1 MKKKHFLKMMILLI
15 LCMSIIPMNLT
26 EMNAAALS
34 KKDFVPKS
42 QNEKII
48 GHTAMG
54 SWNNGNFFE
63 TVTYE
68 LVGFD
73 DEAMTMKYR
82 FRYYITHKGNA
93 GSYIYQKVP
102 VGVFLDNKKVATF
115 SSWIDKH
122 IANKTQLCGEKTVT
136 IKSGT
141 HVVELRDI
149 KDGALTVVNVTKSIN
164 IPLPSYSVKFLDD
177 DGTVLKT
184 QTVERYKSATAPKV
198 SNKTDK
204 TFTGWD
210 KPFQNV
216 REDLVITAQYATNTY
231 TVNFLDWDG
240 RVLKTQAVS
249 HGGNASPPSSPT
261 REGYIFQGWKGDYTN
276 VTGNRTITASYKIR
290 TFTVTFDSNGGSFV
304 ASQTITYGDKA
315 GTPADP
321 VKKNNKF
328 MGWYTAAGVRYD
340 FRQPIKNSMTLY
352 AYWNEEPVITAQ
364 DIHIFE
370 DLYTVQEWQRI
381 RLERAKAQDKE
392 DGDISARLTVLKDTT
407 NLKKQGTYELTYE
420 VKDSAGNR
428 SEKNIKVI
436 VLDKRAEEDR
446 SRKYI
451 RSISASHIQTL
462 HPDSYWRATTQ
473 FQRLTQSL
481 QKTTAQAECTWH
493 LTAEDIAKIRSFNA
507 AHGYS
512 TQENKAFLEEFSYLR
527 R

>member
-1 MKKKHFLKMMILLI
+1 MINKKIQVCTYILFMCFFVCVQVMRIDASVLKYE
-15 LCMSIIPMNLT
+15 SFKPN
-26 EMNAAALS
+26 
-34 KKDFVPKS
+34 
-42 QNEKII
+42 NEEERVID
-48 GHTAMG
+48 HTAIG
-54 SWNNGNFFE
+54 SWNNGEFFE
-63 TVTYE
+63 TVTYQR
-68 LVGFD
+68 VGFD
-73 DEAMTMKYR
+73 DNTMTMKYR
-82 FRYYITHKGNA
+82 FRYYITHKGSK

-102 VGVFLDNKKVATF
+102 VGIFVNDKKIASF
-115 SSWIDKH
+115 SSWIGKN
-122 IANKTQLCGEKTVT
+122 ITNKTQLCGEKTVT
-136 IKSGT
+136 IHQGK
-141 HVVELRDI
+141 HLVELKDI
-149 KDGALTVVNVTKSIN
+149 KDGAITVVNVKKMIVIA
-164 IPLPSYSVKFLDD
+164 IPTYSVKFLDD

-216 REDLVITAQYATNTY
+216 REDLVITAQYATNIY

-340 FRQPIKNSMTLY
+340 FRQPVKNSMTLY
-352 AYWNEEPVITAQ
+352 AYWDEEPVITAQ

-370 DLYTVQEWQRI
+370 DLYSVQEWQRI

-436 VLDKRAEEDR
+436 VLDKRAQEDR

-462 HPDSYWRATTQ
+462 HPDSYWRAATQ

-481 QKTTAQAECTWH
+481 QKTSAQAECTWH
-493 LTAEDIAKIRSFNA
+493 LTAEDIAKIRRFNA